1 MNILNRILNLQVE
14 YKLLAGGG
22 MIGILT
28 IFIPLVTGQLKFFGL
43 FLVLGFFFAF
53 APYFLYLYLR
63 HSRLIAIEE
72 QFPNFLR
79 DLSESKKSGMT
90 LPMAVQR
97 SGKTEYGPLST
108 EVGKMG
114 DQISWGVSF
123 EDVLQ
128 RFAKNTGSRFI
139 QRSVSIVIEA
149 HRSGGDIAQVL
160 QSVAEDA
167 TMIKESE
174 TRRKATLSQ
183 YVMTVYAIYFIF
195 IGILTSLDK
204 IMVPLASS
212 PTLGMLGGGIGGLV
226 GGSVEAAAPAA
237 GGFDF
242 DTYKILFFHM
252 AMLQGIFNGLLAG
265 QIGEGTIVAGF
276 KHSLIFVVSGFL
288 AFLIFMYQFKIECM
302 FVFSVTAF
310 KALGCGVS

>member
-1 MNILNRILNLQVE
+1 MNLLHQILNLQVE

-22 MIGILT
+22 IFGILT
-28 IFIPLVTGQLKFFGL
+28 ILIPLATGQFKFFGL

-53 APYFLYLYLR
+53 APYLSYLYLK
-63 HSRLIAIEE
+63 HSRLIAVEE

-90 LPMAVQR
+90 LPTAVQK
-97 SGKTEYGPLST
+97 SAKTDYGPLST
-108 EVGKMG
+108 DVKRMG

-123 EDVLQ
+123 EAVLQ

-160 QSVAEDA
+160 RSVAEDA
-167 TMIKESE
+167 AMIKESE
-174 TRRKATLSQ
+174 ARRKATLSQ

-212 PTLGMLGGGIGGLV
+212 PTLGMIGGGIGGMV
-226 GGSVEAAAPAA
+226 GSGMEAAAPET

-242 DTYKILFFHM
+242 DNYKILFFHM

-265 QIGEGTIVAGF
+265 QIGEGTVVAGL
-276 KHSLIFVVSGFL
+276 KHSLIFVVLGFL
-288 AFLIFMYQFKIECM
+288 AFLIFMYQFKVECM

-310 KALGCGVS
+310 KALGCGMS